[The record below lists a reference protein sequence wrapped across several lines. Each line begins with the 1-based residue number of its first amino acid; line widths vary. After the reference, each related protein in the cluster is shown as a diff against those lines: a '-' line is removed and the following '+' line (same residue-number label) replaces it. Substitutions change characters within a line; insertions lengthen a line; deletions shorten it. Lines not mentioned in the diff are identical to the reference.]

1 MTSKQTAEPLSFKET
16 ECQQRMLATPIPNA
30 DAKPLVR
37 NEPLL
42 ENGSQ
47 QLQKLW

>member
-30 DAKPLVR
+30 DAKAFSEERTAP
-37 NEPLL
+37 
-42 ENGSQ
+42 
-47 QLQKLW
+47 